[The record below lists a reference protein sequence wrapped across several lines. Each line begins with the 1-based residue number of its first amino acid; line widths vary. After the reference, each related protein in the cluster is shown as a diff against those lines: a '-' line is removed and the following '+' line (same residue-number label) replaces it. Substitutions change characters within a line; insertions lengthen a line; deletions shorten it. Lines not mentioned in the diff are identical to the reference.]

1 METSFR
7 FTFSEDNERLLK
19 VTDIPTGTI
28 DGWRFTQRN
37 PPVVRHDNDYFTSF
51 FLSPCIQISE
61 DHVVDYSSS
70 KGAEPPYIQLLLKPV
85 QPDATDELSHAVPI
99 EGIQASSVESNV
111 QWSIEVSKN
120 DLLPIANAST
130 RNEASL
136 GKIYWLYIT
145 ITPSLVPVTPTTGA
159 SSRTGERGM

>member
-37 PPVVRHDNDYFTSF
+37 PPVVRYDNDYFTSF

-70 KGAEPPYIQLLLKPV
+70 KGAEPPYIQVSVKPD
-85 QPDATDELSHAVPI
+85 QPNATDELFHALSI
-99 EGIQASSVESNV
+99 EGIQASSVESDV

-120 DLLPIANAST
+120 DLLSIANAPT

-136 GKIYWLYIT
+136 GKIYWLYII
-145 ITPSLVPVTPTTGA
+145 ITPSLVPATLTTGA
-159 SSRTGERGM
+159 SSRTGKRGI